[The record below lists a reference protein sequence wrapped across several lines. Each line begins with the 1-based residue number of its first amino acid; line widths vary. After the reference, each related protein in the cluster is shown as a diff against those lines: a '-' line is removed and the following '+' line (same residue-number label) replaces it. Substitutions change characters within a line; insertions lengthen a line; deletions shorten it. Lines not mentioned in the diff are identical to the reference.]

1 MLRGIVRWEIFTG
14 LELSRALFRIGFSTG
29 EIYHGENFHEIN
41 SQERIFCGS
50 KFLLG
55 GQVIYGKTFPQ
66 RKGFWSDLKIIFS
79 NESAIRQIFT
89 WNCLQ
94 KKFRGEFSAGMKM
107 SVRSFPGEGRRN

>member
-14 LELSRALFRIGFSTG
+14 LGLSRALFRRGFSTG
-29 EIYHGENFHEIN
+29 EIYHGEIFHGIN